1 MTKSKKLLQQI
12 INALLIAI
20 VLGLLGWLSVHY
32 KIEADWTANHRNTLT
47 EGSQKLLKSLS
58 DPVKFVDFDYANSDT
73 RTDVQQWVDRYKRFK
88 KDVTVEFVDPSREPG
103 KVKEYNVQQP
113 GELVLEYQGRR
124 EHLSALSEVTITGA
138 LQRMTDSGDHFIVF
152 LQGHGE
158 RSLEADGKDT
168 AFDQFVTALTDKGLK
183 AAPLN
188 LVKTPKIP
196 DNAAA
201 LVIASPTQ
209 KLLDGEIKIIN
220 DWVAGGGNLLWLT
233 DPDQPA
239 GLDALAKTLNIT
251 WLNGFAVFPDY
262 EALGTGSPGVY
273 VATDYPPN
281 PVTQGFTDITAYPL
295 TRALSWDKD
304 AAKAAGWDVQPL
316 LTTNANAWLETGKME
331 GAVKFDEKD
340 GDKPGPLTI
349 GLTLTREIKAPS
361 ATETKAD
368 ANTSG
373 TKPADAA
380 ADAKSAADKPAA
392 DAAKADAAKSGD
404 DSAKPHTQRVVLL
417 GDSDFLSDANLPALG
432 NKQLGLNIVQWLA
445 SRDSQ
450 LNIDVPKAPDAS
462 LFLPGWAT
470 WVIGIGY
477 TLLLPALL
485 LGYGVM
491 RWLVR
496 RRR

>member
-1 MTKSKKLLQQI
+1 MTKSKKLLQQS
-12 INALLIAI
+12 INGLLIAI

-32 KIEADWTANHRNTLT
+32 KIEADWTANHRNTLSAS
-47 EGSQKLLKSLS
+47 SQKLLKQLP
-58 DPVKFVDFDYANSDT
+58 DPVKFVDFDYANSET
-73 RTDVQQWVDRYKRFK
+73 RTDVQQWVDRYHRFK
-88 KDVTVEFVDPSREPG
+88 PDLSVEFVDPSREPG

-124 EHLSALSEVTITGA
+124 EHLSSLNEASITGA
-138 LQRMTDSGDHFIVF
+138 LQRMTDSGEHFIVF
-152 LQGHGE
+152 LEGHGE
-158 RSLEADGKDT
+158 RALAADGKDT
-168 AFDQFVTALTDKGLK
+168 AFDQFAAALQDKGLK
-183 AAPLN
+183 AQPLN
-188 LVKTPKIP
+188 LAKTPKIP
-196 DNAAA
+196 DNASA

-239 GLDALAKTLNIT
+239 GLDALAKALDIS

-262 EALGTGSPGVY
+262 QMLGTGSPGVY

-295 TRALSWDKD
+295 ARALDWNKD

-316 LTTNANAWLETGKME
+316 LTTNDNAWLETGKME

-340 GDKPGPLTI
+340 GDKAGPLTI
-349 GLTLTREIKAPS
+349 GLTMTREIKAPA
-361 ATETKAD
+361 ATETKATEPANKD
-368 ANTSG
+368 AAG
-373 TKPADAA
+373 KPAGT
-380 ADAKSAADKPAA
+380 
-392 DAAKADAAKSGD
+392 DAAKTDADKL
-404 DSAKPHTQRVVLL
+404 KPRTQRVVLI

-432 NKQLGLNIVQWLA
+432 NKQLGLNILQWLA
-445 SRDSQ
+445 SRDAQ
-450 LNIDVPKAPDAS
+450 LNIDVPKAPDS
-462 LFLPGWAT
+462 QLFLPGWAT
-470 WVIGIGY
+470 WLIGIGY

-496 RRR
+496 RRK